1 MSHQEF
7 IETLIAR
14 QSLREND
21 LSKVTKIR
29 EQMQETGLPL
39 LLVRLGLCS
48 EKDVATALATVTGL
62 PVLAAD
68 D

>member
-7 IETLIAR
+7 IDTLIAQ

-21 LSKVTKIR
+21 LSKVTKIK

-39 LLVRLGLCS
+39 LLVRPLL
-48 EKDVATALATVTGL
+48 L
-62 PVLAAD
+62 P
-68 D
+68 